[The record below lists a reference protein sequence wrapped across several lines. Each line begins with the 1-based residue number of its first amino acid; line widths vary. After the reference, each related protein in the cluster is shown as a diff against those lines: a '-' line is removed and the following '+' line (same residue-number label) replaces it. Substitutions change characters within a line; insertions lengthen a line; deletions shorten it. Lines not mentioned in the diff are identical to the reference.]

1 MVGLAVMAAA
11 AVDPAVGYQ
20 AGSYYGNMVSGG
32 GALHGNSAENSS
44 RNAPANTDKVTI
56 SRAAAN
62 EAAANGAAAN
72 GENPA
77 TQREVDKLKQREQ
90 HVINHEMAHESVG
103 GRYAGAPTY
112 TYTKGPDGKSYI
124 SGGEVSIDV
133 SKAKTPE
140 ETIAKMRQVR
150 ASALAPSDPSPQ
162 DEGVAQKASEI
173 EAAAEQEMARKQF
186 TGSGGQSPYS
196 KSAANSTGTNTASQS
211 HISVYA

>member
-1 MVGLAVMAAA
+1 MAVIA
-11 AVDPAVGYQ
+11 AVAVSPPVGYQ
-20 AGSYYGNMVSGG
+20 AGSYYGNLVSGG
-32 GALHGNSAENSS
+32 GTPHGSSAGGNSG
-44 RNAPANTDKVTI
+44 NAPANADKVTI
-56 SRAAAN
+56 S
-62 EAAANGAAAN
+62 GAAAN
-72 GENPA
+72 GTAANGTAANGEDPA
-77 TQREVDKLKQREQ
+77 TQREVDRLKQREQ

-140 ETIAKMRQVR
+140 ETVAKMRQVR

-162 DEGVAQKASEI
+162 DEDVAQKASQI
-173 EAAAEQEMARKQF
+173 EAEAEQEIARKQF

-196 KSAANSTGTNTASQS
+196 KSTANSTGTNTATKS